1 MKIVAV
7 TACPTG
13 VAHTTIAARAL
24 EKAARSLGYE
34 IKVEKQG
41 ALGIQNRLKQG
52 DIDSSEVVIFAVDQK
67 VVEEE
72 RFLRKQ
78 IYAVPVAAPIRD
90 GIGVI
95 KSALEAKKK
104 TVYIND

>member
-1 MKIVAV
+1 MKIVAI

-24 EKAARSLGYE
+24 EKAAKNLGYE

-41 ALGIQNRLKQG
+41 ALGIQNKLKQG
-52 DIDSSEVVIFAVDQK
+52 DIDNSDIVIFAVDQK

-72 RFLRKQ
+72 RFALKAV
-78 IYAVPVAAPIRD
+78 YTVPVAAPIRD

-95 KSALEAKKK
+95 KDAIEMNK
-104 TVYIND
+104 